1 MIENSCVFCRIIDR
15 QEPAQIIYEDDHV
28 ISFYGLHSV
37 TNAHVLVVPKKH
49 IRNVLDIKEEDQEY
63 IMKIHLGIQQVAKI
77 LNIDKTGFRV
87 VTNTGVHGQQEI
99 YHIHYHVIGGRQLI
113 WEF

>member
-1 MIENSCVFCRIIDR
+1 MSCVFCRIIKR
-15 QEPAQIIYEDDHV
+15 EEPAEIIYEDEYV

-49 IRNVLDIKEEDQEY
+49 IENVLDIEEVDEKYIIKVYLAIKEVAKQ
-63 IMKIHLGIQQVAKI
+63 LGISE
-77 LNIDKTGFRV
+77 TGFRV
-87 VTNTGVHGQQEI
+87 VTNIGEHGQQEV
-99 YHIHYHVIGGRQLI
+99 YHIHYHVIGGRQLK